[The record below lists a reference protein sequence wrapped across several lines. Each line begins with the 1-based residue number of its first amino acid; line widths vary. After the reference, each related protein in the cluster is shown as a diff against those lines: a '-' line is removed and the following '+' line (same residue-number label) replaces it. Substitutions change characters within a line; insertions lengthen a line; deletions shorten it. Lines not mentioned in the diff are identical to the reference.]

1 MSSVALSRTARGP
14 RVLILVQSGGVE
26 PWLTIEQTAQE
37 KYLNLLFQ
45 GRADVVFVQGNP
57 DGDGDSFE
65 KPGLRSVRKALKSTT
80 SSNRL
85 LRMMA
90 RALFA
95 SWRLQPFGL
104 RRARTFFHTRF
115 AGLTVVREGNR
126 IVLPVPV
133 QIHIAGLRTIETFR
147 FALAEYDFDYVVR
160 LGSTALVIPDSLEAF
175 IESLPNDRVFGGV
188 PMEFGRR
195 SFLSG
200 AALLLSRDVV
210 EKVVEHEMAFPLGV
224 YEDVGLSLLIE
235 SRDFADFYAFPR
247 VLVSEPADAEAAGL
261 LSKNVSVI
269 RCKAGPR
276 TATAE
281 PVIANMRAVMAVIAP
296 NFET

>member
-1 MSSVALSRTARGP
+1 
-14 RVLILVQSGGVE
+14 
-26 PWLTIEQTAQE
+26 
-37 KYLNLLFQ
+37 
-45 GRADVVFVQGNP
+45 
-57 DGDGDSFE
+57 
-65 KPGLRSVRKALKSTT
+65 
-80 SSNRL
+80 
-85 LRMMA
+85 
-90 RALFA
+90 
-95 SWRLQPFGL
+95 
-104 RRARTFFHTRF
+104 
-115 AGLTVVREGNR
+115 
-126 IVLPVPV
+126 
-133 QIHIAGLRTIETFR
+133 
-147 FALAEYDFDYVVR
+147 
-160 LGSTALVIPDSLEAF
+160 
-175 IESLPNDRVFGGV
+175 
-188 PMEFGRR
+188 MEFGRR